1 MIIVKII
8 FVLII
13 TIVASY
19 ILFHNI
25 SSPQAQYSTKNKRI
39 GKIGLSII
47 TLILLII
54 IILENTTTNNN
65 CNDNYSN
72 SNTDPTI
79 TRTYDDKPDIETT
92 QG

>member
-19 ILFHNI
+19 ILFYNI
-25 SSPQAQYSTKNKRI
+25 SSPRAQYSTKNKRI

-47 TLILLII
+47 TLILLIT
-54 IILENTTTNNN
+54 IILEDTTTNNN
-65 CNDNYSN
+65 CNDNHSN
-72 SNTDPTI
+72 SNTNPTI

>member
-47 TLILLII
+47 TLILLIT
-54 IILENTTTNNN
+54 IIL
-65 CNDNYSN
+65 
-72 SNTDPTI
+72 
-79 TRTYDDKPDIETT
+79 
-92 QG
+92 